1 MGFMPQSFMG
11 FPSLSQ
17 TILGIGQAQKDRDA
31 VSDANRSNIELSR
44 EQMAW
49 SAVQATR
56 AMSFERKEADDQE
69 AFQERMSSTAYQRSV
84 EDLRAAGLNPL
95 MALPSGAS
103 TPSGAMGSG
112 ESGSGHAATVA
123 PEYDK
128 SYSALTTGIN
138 SARDTVKLIQELRE
152 SESRVDLNKANTQA
166 SKTGEESRRSDA
178 YLSTLKRRFME
189 YIANSALG
197 VSRGMDDVWDGKSLN
212 VAPRGGPDRAL
223 EGLYGAGGYE

>member
-17 TILGIGQAQKDRDA
+17 TILGIGQAKKDRDA
-31 VSDANRSNIELSR
+31 VSDANRASIELSR

-49 SAVQATR
+49 SAGQAQKS
-56 AMSFERKEADDQE
+56 MDFEHSEAQGQM
-69 AFQERMSSTAYQRSV
+69 AFQERMSSTAHERAV
-84 EDLRAAGLNPL
+84 TDLRRAGLNPL
-95 MALPSGAS
+95 MALNSGAS
-103 TPSGAMGSG
+103 TPAGG
-112 ESGSGHAATVA
+112 SGSGAVGSGNAAEVE
-123 PEYDK
+123 PEFDK
-128 SYSALTTGIN
+128 SYSAVATGIN
-138 SARDTVKLIQELRE
+138 SARDTVRLIQELRE
-152 SESRVDLNKANTQA
+152 SDSRVDLNKANTKA
-166 SKTGEESRRSDA
+166 SQTGEESRRADA

-197 VSRGMDDVWDGKSLN
+197 VQNRVNDVWDGKSLN